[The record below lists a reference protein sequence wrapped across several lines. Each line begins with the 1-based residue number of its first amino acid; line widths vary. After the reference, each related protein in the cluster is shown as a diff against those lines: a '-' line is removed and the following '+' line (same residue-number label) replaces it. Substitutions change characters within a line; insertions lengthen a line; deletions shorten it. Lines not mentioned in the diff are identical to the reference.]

1 MKNHYETLGVGP
13 DADVEQIKSAFRRIA
28 KECHPDRTSDPAAHA
43 HMSAASAAWSALKDA
58 ASRAEYDADLAAQA
72 GRPRRRAKEAE
83 PSTLRPCTSCGEHA
97 AFQQSTKCWRC
108 LLRDTVQEESRR
120 RAEGEAKRRDEAARA
135 RDEAARARDEA
146 ARTRVEAAR
155 TRDEAARASVETA
168 RARDETARARAEA
181 SRRRRQDVQTQAKM
195 REQALNEQR
204 RNAESTTNLHGY
216 DDPIHAPDSDTLF
229 EAILSESALRAARG
243 VQKDGV
249 NVWLHMTPDMRLE
262 ARGST
267 VDLAKEV
274 HKGLRQAN
282 RLLDRV
288 SKWFGGR

>member
-1 MKNHYETLGVGP
+1 VKNHYETLGVGP

-108 LLRDTVQEESRR
+108 LLRDTAQEESRR
-120 RAEGEAKRRDEAARA
+120 RAEGEAKRRVEAARASVEASRTHDEAARA
-135 RDEAARARDEA
+135 RDEAARAR
-146 ARTRVEAAR
+146 
-155 TRDEAARASVETA
+155 
-168 RARDETARARAEA
+168 AEA
-181 SRRRRQDVQTQAKM
+181 SRRRRQDAQTQAKM

-204 RNAESTTNLHGY
+204 RNAESATNLHGY
-216 DDPIHAPDSDTLF
+216 DDPIHAPNSDTLF

-262 ARGST
+262 AKGST

>member
-1 MKNHYETLGVGP
+1 VKNHYETLGVGP

-43 HMSAASAAWSALKDA
+43 HMSAASAAWSALKDT
-58 ASRAEYDADLAAQA
+58 ASRAEYDADLAVQA

-108 LLRDTVQEESRR
+108 LLRDTAQEESRR
-120 RAEGEAKRRDEAARA
+120 RAEGEAKRRVEAARARVEAARTRVEAARASVEASRTHDEAARA
-135 RDEAARARDEA
+135 RDEAARAR
-146 ARTRVEAAR
+146 
-155 TRDEAARASVETA
+155 
-168 RARDETARARAEA
+168 AEA
-181 SRRRRQDVQTQAKM
+181 SRRRRQDAQTQARM

-204 RNAESTTNLHGY
+204 RNAESATNLHGY

-262 ARGST
+262 AKGST